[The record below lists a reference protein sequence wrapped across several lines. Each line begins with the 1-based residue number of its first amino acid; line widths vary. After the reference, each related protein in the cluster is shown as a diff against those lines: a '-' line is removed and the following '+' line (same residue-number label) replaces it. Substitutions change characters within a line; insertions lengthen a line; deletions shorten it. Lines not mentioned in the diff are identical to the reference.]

1 MRTELRNM
9 TESDF
14 TSYIEEFIPDYAKD
28 LSENFHLPM
37 VLALEEAQQL
47 LNNLLPDNH
56 NTQGYEVCNIYS
68 SKEGANIGVL
78 WYNIQPDSNKAFVYH
93 ILIHDSYRRKGYA
106 TAVLHQLESEMKN
119 QGITSLGLSVYG
131 NNPNAYHLY
140 KKLGYTTSSISM
152 GKVLQQ

>member
-1 MRTELRNM
+1 MRTELTNM

-14 TSYIEEFIPDYAKD
+14 TSYIEKFIPDYAKD
-28 LSENFHLPM
+28 LSENFPFTM

-78 WYNIQPDSNKAFVYH
+78 
-93 ILIHDSYRRKGYA
+93 
-106 TAVLHQLESEMKN
+106 
-119 QGITSLGLSVYG
+119 
-131 NNPNAYHLY
+131 
-140 KKLGYTTSSISM
+140 
-152 GKVLQQ
+152 